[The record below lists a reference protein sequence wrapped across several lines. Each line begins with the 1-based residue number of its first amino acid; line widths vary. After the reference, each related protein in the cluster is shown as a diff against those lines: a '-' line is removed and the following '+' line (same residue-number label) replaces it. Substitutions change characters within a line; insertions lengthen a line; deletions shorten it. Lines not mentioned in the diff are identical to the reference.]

1 MKWFNLNFEGES
13 TEERDFQESKE
24 TVFLYTCQQSRT
36 IIHLYQTLDDKQM
49 ILHPNWWNVHRYS
62 SIGSHLK
69 NNLFSSQEKI
79 KVLRS
84 KFKETGDRMSYYTFF
99 YYLEYELNIKLS
111 LQEQNE
117 LESRLDRFGMA
128 YIEFNNFNEFCK
140 DFEMDWGE
148 PVHKED
154 SDDVLEYQLNISY
167 SDYQLS

>member
-1 MKWFNLNFEGES
+1 
-13 TEERDFQESKE
+13 
-24 TVFLYTCQQSRT
+24 
-36 IIHLYQTLDDKQM
+36 
-49 ILHPNWWNVHRYS
+49 
-62 SIGSHLK
+62 
-69 NNLFSSQEKI
+69 
-79 KVLRS
+79 
-84 KFKETGDRMSYYTFF
+84 MSYYTFF

-128 YIEFNNFNEFCK
+128 YIEFNNFNEFCM